1 MSDENKWLLIFGSG
15 WIDRVVIEDADYE
28 MYEMY
33 KNLAI
38 KEALVYDLPPSLLY
52 RVKLKEKEVNEIIR
66 V

>member
-1 MSDENKWLLIFGSG
+1 MTDEQKWLLIFGRG
-15 WIDRVVIEDADYE
+15 WVDRVVIEDADYE

-38 KEALVYDLPPSLLY
+38 KEAFVYDLSLY

>member
-28 MYEMY
+28 MY

-38 KEALVYDLPPSLLY
+38 KEAFVYDLSLY

>member
-1 MSDENKWLLIFGSG
+1 MTDEQKWLLIFGSG

-38 KEALVYDLPPSLLY
+38 KEALVYDLPLY
-52 RVKLKEKEVNEIIR
+52 RVKLKEKEVNETIR

>member
-38 KEALVYDLPPSLLY
+38 KEAFVYDLSLY